1 MHLCPGEHLSSGDHV
16 YQVDNL
22 QRTLAATA
30 TRETPD
36 SIREK
41 EFPYSASHYVNKGS
55 VQEGPATAERNR

>member
-41 EFPYSASHYVNKGS
+41 EFPYSASHLSLIHISEPTRPY
-55 VQEGPATAERNR
+55 